1 MAAAAAV
8 RERTAESALPLA
20 VGDLC
25 AVTKAGAWR
34 YDGEVVV
41 VYSSGHYDVY
51 LQDEKITLTN
61 KPPEEVRRATHNSKE
76 ERYDLEL
83 AQAKAA
89 LGAPSHATAR
99 AVRINQSRTCCVML
113 LVLFLTFASVCAWSF
128 LSAFSLMPQPGKH
141 PSGMCE
147 LCVYARYGGRICN
160 LWPEDSPRCH
170 EHFLPWVYGGA
181 FAGVLMCFPL
191 LVLWMGGRPILCSN
205 MALGELSYTFN
216 DVVYPCCDTLGW
228 LRAWWCCGA
237 LPTWREQMDY
247 ESAER
252 SLKRA
257 KGKPILDRLSMY

>member
-1 MAAAAAV
+1 MEQVVYPIIMAAV

-191 LVLWMGGRPILCSN
+191 LVLWMGGRPSNGPRTEPGAFATSTCPPLCSDGSHFSPVSTSLVLQHGAGR
-205 MALGELSYTFN
+205 ALIHLQ
-216 DVVYPCCDTLGW
+216 
-228 LRAWWCCGA
+228 RRR
-237 LPTWREQMDY
+237 LP
-247 ESAER
+247 
-252 SLKRA
+252 L
-257 KGKPILDRLSMY
+257 L